1 MWGEM
6 LRPRILES
14 YSPPNE
20 QYFHRTQEEIDEEA
34 EDFMLAAGN
43 ESEQEELEYQIYLFY
58 ILHLSIGP

>member
-14 YSPPNE
+14 YSPPND

-43 ESEQEELEYQIYLFY
+43 ESEQEE
-58 ILHLSIGP
+58 